1 MSKRL
6 NDLGAYADLKFDTEK
21 IKARTNEIL
30 NANSEE
36 RMIFMKY
43 KKTKIV
49 VIAAVIT
56 VLCLATAF
64 AAGNIIPYFNSEQ
77 AREVGEIDTLTK
89 YNEEIGETVTRGDKT
104 LTLDNLAIDDSYL
117 YVFFTL
123 TAPKDFEFDAICLID
138 GRRENNWAAWDH
150 YMVDEYTGKGV
161 IKISVAHTEVP
172 DEFDF
177 EMYALDGF
185 EERYYTEYPKLTD
198 EDRAKLLYVSTK
210 AHKAKIEAQTLT
222 KEVGAEIPALNST
235 LDKVIISPL
244 GSQLVITQHELNRR
258 FMADSFAILDENGEF
273 IHMMPENSRIY
284 NEGDTEEIRTVPIM
298 LNGRIPK
305 SLTIIPYG
313 EKPEIIMVDG
323 SDEHKAE
330 DFPFE
335 LKIGDRGKVIVT
347 DVRYYDAKLEID
359 YRLEGDTQGLQMLY
373 PVNNEGWNEM
383 HADDGVWW
391 LNETV
396 WHPSTE
402 SYTNVFEF
410 VIGEA
415 DANGDVPSAGSLRS
429 ADILRERFKSVRISY
444 QTNAPELDYD
454 NAVKI
459 DLK

>member
-1 MSKRL
+1 MNKRL
-6 NDLGAYADLKFDTEK
+6 KKLCISADIK
-21 IKARTNEIL
+21 IDSQKIIKRANTRL
-30 NANSEE
+30 NAIPSE
-36 RMIFMKY
+36 RRIFMSY
-43 KKTKIV
+43 KKTKIT

-64 AAGNIIPYFNSEQ
+64 AADNIISYFNSTK
-77 AREVGEIDTLTK
+77 AKMVGDVDILTK
-89 YNEEIGETVTRGDKT
+89 YNEEIGATVTRGDKT

-123 TAPKDFEFDAICLID
+123 TAPNDFEFDAICLIN
-138 GRRENNWAAWDH
+138 GRRENNWAAWDN
-150 YMVDEYTGKGV
+150 YMLDEYTGKGV
-161 IKISVAHTEVP
+161 IKISVAHTEIP
-172 DEFDF
+172 EEFNF
-177 EMYALDGF
+177 EMFATNGF
-185 EERYYTEYPKLTD
+185 EKRYYKDYPEFTD
-198 EDRAKLLYVSTK
+198 EDKEKLLYVSTT
-210 AHKAKIEAQTLT
+210 AHKAKIEAETLT
-222 KEVGAEIPALNST
+222 KEIGAEIPALNST
-235 LDKVIISPL
+235 LDKLIISPL

-258 FMADSFAILDENGEF
+258 HMSDSFAILDENGEF
-273 IHMMPENSRIY
+273 IHMMPESSRIY
-284 NEGDTEEIRTVPIM
+284 NEGDTEEVRTVPIM

-359 YRLEGDTQGLQMLY
+359 YRLEGDTLGLQMLC

-383 HADDGVWW
+383 VADDGVWW

-415 DANGDVPSAGSLRS
+415 DVNGDVPSAGALRS
-429 ADILRERFKSVRISY
+429 ADILRERFKSVHISY

-454 NAVKI
+454 NAVKVN
-459 DLK
+459 LK